1 MLMPRLAITWSVPC
15 RLGRSGNTTE
25 AASDCV
31 TANCLG
37 SVSSRESTSY
47 VVWWLRVDRKCFQTT
62 GQQVGSRKAIL
73 FSATL
78 RWLYIFLCSWQ
89 DGERGASQTSRQ
101 QALRKHLMRILV
113 LPVRTPSTENVETT
127 RI

>member
-15 RLGRSGNTTE
+15 RLGRSRNTTE

-37 SVSSRESTSY
+37 SVSSREGTSY

-78 RWLYIFLCSWQ
+78 RWLYFFCAF
-89 DGERGASQTSRQ
+89 GETANAVPAKRADSKRSE
-101 QALRKHLMRILV
+101 
-113 LPVRTPSTENVETT
+113 ST
-127 RI
+127 